1 MTQSILIIGTGALAC
16 LFAARLSQSGF
27 PITMMGTW
35 IEALAAFKSRGV
47 GLVREG
53 CDTPDFFPVKVI
65 NTENSDACFTH
76 AILLTKSYQIRDA
89 MIRALPFMA
98 DGAVILS
105 LQNGLIARKELE
117 NISAGFKALLGITT
131 CGAEVIQPGVA
142 RHNGGSQIK
151 IMKKPEADDLARLFQ
166 ESGFSVSQEENI
178 DQAIWEK
185 AILNSAVNPVG
196 ALSGKRNGELLGLH
210 GIQQVMDDL
219 LSEACL
225 VAEAEGYAVC
235 VDEMKTRLRQ
245 VMRETQSNRC
255 SMLQDVLN
263 GRKTEIEAINGEI
276 ITRGSLH
283 GIKLPV
289 QTTITNLIRS
299 I

>member
-16 LFAARLSQSGF
+16 LFAARLSHGGF

-35 IEALAAFKSRGV
+35 VEALAAFRSRGV

-53 CDTPDFFPVKVI
+53 CDTPDFFPVNVI
-65 NTENSDACFTH
+65 NTENTDSRFNY
-76 AILLTKSYQIRDA
+76 AILLTKSHQSSDA
-89 MIRALPFMA
+89 MKRALPFLA

-117 NISAGFKALLGITT
+117 KISVGIRPLLGITT

-142 RHNGGSQIK
+142 RHNGGSLIR
-151 IMKKPEADDLARLFQ
+151 IMKKPEADDLAGFLR
-166 ESGFSVSQEENI
+166 ESGFTVSLEEKI
-178 DQAIWEK
+178 DQVIWEK
-185 AILNSAVNPVG
+185 AILNSSVNPVG
-196 ALSGKRNGELLGLH
+196 ALTGKRNGELLGLP
-210 GIQQVMDDL
+210 GTLQVMDDL
-219 LSEACL
+219 LGEACL
-225 VAEAEGYAVC
+225 VAESEGYAVC

-276 ITRGSLH
+276 ITRGARH
-283 GIKLPV
+283 GIELPV